1 MSLDI
6 GFRVLKLDSP
16 GVEENTVRK
25 DRTPLDLLF
34 ETATNAGLMLSEP
47 YTEETIGHNK
57 VFDYARG
64 KMIACFDR
72 FIAQSTFEAIT
83 ARKPKIFAYRP
94 DMENESILRMLCNFY
109 ENSRE
114 TRLWSIGKARRLP

>member
-6 GFRVLKLDSP
+6 GFRVLKIDSP
-16 GVEENTVRK
+16 GVEENAVKK

-34 ETATNAGLMLSEP
+34 ETAINAGIMLSEP

-109 ENSRE
+109 ENSRD